1 MSFDKP
7 LVAAMLAPG
16 LALAL
21 WLALGAVGFLAT
33 LDAAAATA
41 VAAALRPL
49 VETHGMIVVFW
60 WLVAA
65 GGGAWVVHRLHATG
79 VAAPARLA
87 EGARVLVSDA
97 GAPPVVGSGSA
108 ANRAL
113 ADALNALAQERR
125 TLRQEMAHLVE
136 EASRAVAEQRDQL
149 GALVAELQQSV
160 VVCNLDG
167 RILLYNAR
175 ARALCRRISRAPDGA
190 AGAELIGLGRSI
202 HGVVDGALIAHARE
216 SVERRI
222 VRGEPA
228 PAAHFVTHT
237 PSGHLLRVSLA
248 PVRGR
253 AEGAPTSGFVLLLDD
268 ITDEYEAEARQDR
281 QWLALTETSRAAVA
295 NIQTALDML
304 DYPDLDAADRERF
317 QEVVRDEVSAMG
329 ARITALAAEAAA
341 DIKTGWPLQDML
353 GTDLLAAAAR
363 RIADE
368 TGQEVT
374 ADAVAPD
381 LWLSVDSFA
390 LLAALAFLAQR
401 AVEGREAAA
410 LELRLSRADP
420 SRPDGRAHL
429 DLVFAGGA
437 AIGAGW
443 QSRPM
448 GATADGSPLSVR
460 DVAERHGGE
469 VWLEHARTSES
480 PRALFRFLLP
490 LAAGA
495 ADAGPHPGES
505 RPEFYD
511 FALFAAGDGHH
522 ERDHRPL
529 AELGFTVFDTETTG
543 LDPAG
548 GDEIIQIGATRIVN
562 GKLLRAEC
570 FDQLVDPRRSIP
582 EAGIAIHGIRPAMV
596 RGQPTIAEAL
606 PAFHAFVSDT
616 VLVGHNVA
624 FDLRFLKLKEAATG
638 VSFEQ
643 PVLDTLLLAS
653 IVHPKAEAQSLEAI
667 AARLGVTVSGRHTA
681 LGDALVCAEVF
692 LKLLPLL
699 RQQGIRTLGEARAA
713 SEDSYYARLKY

>member
-1 MSFDKP
+1 MTFDRSQ
-7 LVAAMLAPG
+7 VAAMLAPG
-16 LALAL
+16 VALAL
-21 WLALGAVGFLAT
+21 WMALGAAGFYAS
-33 LDAAAATA
+33 LDPPAAAALS
-41 VAAALRPL
+41 AALGPL
-49 VETHGMIVVFW
+49 VETHGMLVVFW

-65 GGGAWVVHRLHATG
+65 AGAAWGVQKLHARF
-79 VAAPARLA
+79 VSAPARLA
-87 EGARVLVSDA
+87 EGARVLVGDA
-97 GAPPVVGSGSA
+97 DAPPVA
-108 ANRAL
+108 AAGGRTLRAL
-113 ADALNALAQERR
+113 ADALNALARERLA
-125 TLRQEMAHLVE
+125 LRQDMARLVE
-136 EASRAVAEQRDQL
+136 QASHAVAQQRDQL

-175 ARALCRRISRAPDGA
+175 ARALCRRISRAPGGA
-190 AGAELIGLGRSI
+190 GGAELIGLGRSI
-202 HGVVDGALIAHARE
+202 HGVVDAALIAHARE
-216 SVERRI
+216 GVERRI
-222 VRGEPA
+222 VKGEPA

-248 PVRGR
+248 PVRG
-253 AEGAPTSGFVLLLDD
+253 AAAGSPVSGFVLLLDD
-268 ITDEYEAEARQDR
+268 ITDDYEAEARQDR
-281 QWLALTETSRAAVA
+281 QWLALTEASRATVG
-295 NIQTALDML
+295 NIQAALDML
-304 DYPDLDAADRERF
+304 DYPDLEPAERERF
-317 QEVVRDEVSAMG
+317 QQVVREEVAGMG
-329 ARITALAAEAAA
+329 ARITALAADAAA
-341 DIKTGWPLQDML
+341 DIRTRWPLQDMA
-353 GTDLLAAAAR
+353 GTDLAAAAAH
-363 RIADE
+363 RILED
-368 TGQEVT
+368 TGQEVRI
-374 ADAVAPD
+374 DAVDPE

-390 LLAALAFLAQR
+390 LIAALAFLARR
-401 AVEGREAAA
+401 AAEGREAPG
-410 LELRLSRADP
+410 LELRLSRV
-420 SRPDGRAHL
+420 DGRAHL
-429 DLVFAGGA
+429 DLAFTGGA
-437 AIGAGW
+437 AIAAGW
-443 QSRPM
+443 QSCPM
-448 GATADGSPLSVR
+448 EGGSGGGSPLSVR

-469 VWLEHARTSES
+469 VWLEHARAGTP

-490 LAAGA
+490 LAAA
-495 ADAGPHPGES
+495 VEARTQPGES

-511 FALFAAGDGHH
+511 FALFAASDGHH

-529 AELGFTVFDTETTG
+529 EDLSFTVFDTETTG

-570 FDQLVDPRRSIP
+570 LDQLVDPRRSIP

-624 FDLRFLKLKEAATG
+624 FDLRFLKLKEASTG
-638 VSFEQ
+638 VRFEQ

-653 IVHPKAEAQSLEAI
+653 IVHPNAEAQSLEAI

-713 SEDSYYARLKY
+713 SEDSYYARLRY